1 MASNKFDWDEFKT
14 TITYLKKGIEELY
27 FRDVIKA
34 ATDHSI
40 VKFDDSSLSILKQI
54 DNYIKNNFNSLSN
67 TIEKNYDGRI
77 NEVGNY
83 IETLLKSQ
91 INTIGKIKCSTATLA
106 DGSAQSSGY
115 PDYLIQSSDITIYAD
130 VKAFQ
135 AKTLESSLR
144 SFYYQPTNQI
154 KIHKDAPHCLIGF
167 EVKSISGENK
177 SPFKLVGYKIIDLYE
192 LQVNFK
198 AEFNANNIEVY
209 SLKTL
214 FKI

>member
-1 MASNKFDWDEFKT
+1 MAANKFDWDEFKT
-14 TITYLKKGIEELY
+14 TITYLKKGVEELY

-40 VKFDDSSLSILKQI
+40 LKFDDSSLFTLKQI
-54 DNYIKNNFNSLSN
+54 DNYIKNNFNFLSN

-91 INTIGKIKCSTATLA
+91 INTIEKIKCSTATLA

-115 PDYLIQSSDITIYAD
+115 PDYLIQSSGITIYAD

-167 EVKSISGENK
+167 EVKSISGQNK
-177 SPFKLVGYKIIDLYE
+177 SPFKLAGYKIIDLYE
-192 LQVNFK
+192 LKVNFK
-198 AEFNANNIEVY
+198 AEFNANNIQVY
-209 SLKTL
+209 SLKT
-214 FKI
+214 I

>member
-1 MASNKFDWDEFKT
+1 MTTNKFDWDEFKT
-14 TITYLKKGIEELY
+14 TITYLKKGVEELY

-40 VKFDDSSLSILKQI
+40 IKFNDESLSILNEI
-54 DNYIKNNFNSLSN
+54 DAFIKNNFDFLSN
-67 TIEKNYDGRI
+67 NIENNYIGRI

-83 IETLLKSQ
+83 IEGFLKSH
-91 INTIGKIKCSTATLA
+91 INKIGKIKCTTATLA

-135 AKTLESSLR
+135 AKTLNSSLR
-144 SFYYQPTNQI
+144 SFYYQPTTQI

-167 EVKSISGENK
+167 EVESISGENK
-177 SPFKLVGYKIIDLYE
+177 SPFRLSGYKIIDLYN

-209 SLKTL
+209 SLTSL
-214 FKI
+214 FEY

>member
-1 MASNKFDWDEFKT
+1 MTTNKFNWDEFKT
-14 TITYLKKGIEELY
+14 TITYLKKGVEELY

-40 VKFDDSSLSILKQI
+40 IKFDDNSISTLSQI
-54 DNYIKNNFNSLSN
+54 ENYIKNNFNSLSD
-67 TIEKNYDGRI
+67 TVEKNYVGRI

-83 IETLLKSQ
+83 IEGLLKAQ

-106 DGSAQSSGY
+106 DGSAQASGY
-115 PDYLIQSSDITIYAD
+115 PDYLIENSNITIYAD

-144 SFYYQPTNQI
+144 SFYYQPTNQV

-177 SPFKLVGYKIIDLYE
+177 SPFKLVSYKIIDLYE
-192 LQVNFK
+192 LKVNFK

-214 FKI
+214 FKN

>member
-1 MASNKFDWDEFKT
+1 MAANKFDWDEFKT
-14 TITYLKKGIEELY
+14 TITYLKKGVEELY

-40 VKFDDSSLSILKQI
+40 LKFDDSSLFILKQI
-54 DNYIKNNFNSLSN
+54 DNYIKNNFNFLSN

-91 INTIGKIKCSTATLA
+91 INTIEKIKCSTATLA

-115 PDYLIQSSDITIYAD
+115 PDYLIQSSGITIYAD

-177 SPFKLVGYKIIDLYE
+177 SPFKLAGYKIIDLYE
-192 LQVNFK
+192 LKVNFK
-198 AEFNANNIEVY
+198 AEFNANNIQVY

-214 FKI
+214 FKT